1 MAKRRKTPD
10 VLSDEPRSEPAAAP
24 HSQPREPDSPPD
36 PATGEPAA
44 PVGVTQVDPVATLFA
59 QRGEPSRP
67 FPARVQ
73 LTVAAPESLTG
84 EVERA
89 AAQAFR
95 SLSDVLL
102 VEADADW
109 TLLILGVE
117 LRTRRGDTYGVALS
131 VVVTEALDRHLVQ
144 ERLLSQFS
152 ARSGPV
158 VATAPTPPG
167 VFRGAWLQIGTRTQV
182 QSLCQGIVADFN
194 ARYLDAQRR
203 SHQQQAL
210 ASGDV

>member
-10 VLSDEPRSEPAAAP
+10 VLSDEPRGEPAAP

-59 QRGEPSRP
+59 QRREPSLP
-67 FPARVQ
+67 FSARVQ

-167 VFRGAWLQIGTRTQV
+167 VFRGAWLQIGARPQV

>member
-10 VLSDEPRSEPAAAP
+10 VLSDEPRGEHTAP
-24 HSQPREPDSPPD
+24 RSQPSETDSPTD

-89 AAQAFR
+89 VVQAFR

-167 VFRGAWLQIGTRTQV
+167 VFRGAWLQIGARPQV

>member
-1 MAKRRKTPD
+1 M
-10 VLSDEPRSEPAAAP
+10 
-24 HSQPREPDSPPD
+24 
-36 PATGEPAA
+36 
-44 PVGVTQVDPVATLFA
+44 
-59 QRGEPSRP
+59 
-67 FPARVQ
+67 
-73 LTVAAPESLTG
+73 
-84 EVERA
+84 
-89 AAQAFR
+89 QAFH

-203 SHQQQAL
+203 SHQHQAV

>member
-1 MAKRRKTPD
+1 
-10 VLSDEPRSEPAAAP
+10 VLSDEPRGEHTAP
-24 HSQPREPDSPPD
+24 PSQPSETDSPPD
-36 PATGEPAA
+36 PATGKPAA

-59 QRGEPSRP
+59 QRREPSLP
-67 FPARVQ
+67 FSARVQ

-131 VVVTEALDRHLVQ
+131 VVVTEAFDRHLVQ

-152 ARSGPV
+152 ARSSPE

-210 ASGDV
+210 ASADT